1 MLDEQIES
9 LDVLT
14 CPNNA
19 EVKAFDQNTLQKD
32 LLEDID
38 IGTMISK
45 DDYRSNCC
53 RFNLMLSFLYY

>member
-53 RFNLMLSFLYY
+53 RFN